1 LEKLV
6 HEALP
11 IMPEQSLPLNNNNF
25 DKSPCVLM
33 SDAIYRV
40 PGHWDFSRLK
50 MIVHSRRAAADDHVR
65 DFQED
70 PEYFRYTMEEDSQQC
85 VGRLNDIGKVH
96 LDLILRAD
104 RQEQTS
110 FGWDSIL
117 KEQVAIAYEELRKWA
132 LLCDQWTEI
141 DRIHTTCP
149 DFEACI
155 PGTDMNSR
163 HGLPQID
170 LNVLTQYYTP
180 QGCVLRSSEFA
191 QTRGRTLVFA
201 RNLPFRRP
209 T

>member
-1 LEKLV
+1 
-6 HEALP
+6 
-11 IMPEQSLPLNNNNF
+11 
-25 DKSPCVLM
+25 
-33 SDAIYRV
+33 
-40 PGHWDFSRLK
+40 
-50 MIVHSRRAAADDHVR
+50 
-65 DFQED
+65 
-70 PEYFRYTMEEDSQQC
+70 MEEDSQQC
-85 VGRLNDIGKVH
+85 VGRVLNNIGKVH
-96 LDLILRAD
+96 LDLILGAD
-104 RQEQTS
+104 RQEQKS

-141 DRIHTTCP
+141 DRIQTTCP
-149 DFEACI
+149 DLEACI

-170 LNVLTQYYTP
+170 LNVLIQYYTP

-191 QTRGRTLVFA
+191 QTRGRALVFA